1 VEGGFRFFFAPFLWF
16 CFPFDTLKPVF
27 CDDAS
32 FFFRRTMMKCVVR
45 FKCFSFV
52 GGGFYDQDSGC
63 LNGGWAV

>member
-1 VEGGFRFFFAPFLWF
+1 
-16 CFPFDTLKPVF
+16 
-27 CDDAS
+27 
-32 FFFRRTMMKCVVR
+32 MMKCVVR